1 MKLILP
7 MGRSMEKYSA
17 NKLGDLIAPDDFI
30 APKCHEEIDIL
41 FQDEHILLIN
51 KPTKL
56 LSLSGKNPAN
66 LDSVHYRIRQQ
77 FPSALMIHRLDL
89 GTSGI
94 MVIALN
100 KDISRQ
106 LNRQFS
112 ERQVGKTYTALLA
125 GHLNANQ
132 DSLDDVVKGTID
144 LPIAKG
150 EFPYQIICHETGK
163 PALTEYQLLGNEIF
177 NGNDQ
182 AYPISRVLYKPYT
195 GRTHQLRIHSQ
206 QYGHPIIGCD
216 LYTGQAGSAFENS
229 EHMADR
235 LMLHATTLEFNHPVS
250 GERIFG
256 KSPCPF

>member
-1 MKLILP
+1 MPLT
-7 MGRSMEKYSA
+7 
-17 NKLGDLIAPDDFI
+17 NPDDFI
-30 APKCHEEIDIL
+30 APTCNEEIEIL

-66 LDSVHYRIRQQ
+66 LDSVHYRIRQLY
-77 FPSALMIHRLDL
+77 PSALMIHRLDL

-112 ERQVGKTYTALLA
+112 ERQVTKTYTALLA
-125 GHLNANQ
+125 GRF
-132 DSLDDVVKGTID
+132 SEKKGTID

-163 PALTEYQLLGNEIF
+163 AALTEYQLLGHETVSC
-177 NGNDQ
+177 NDQ
-182 AYPISRVLYKPYT
+182 SYPVSRVLYKPHT

-206 QYGHPIIGCD
+206 QVGHPIIGCD
-216 LYTGQAGSAFENS
+216 LYTGAAGSVFEHS
-229 EHMADR
+229 QRMADR
-235 LMLHATTLEFNHPVS
+235 LMLHATTLEFNHPIT
-250 GERIFG
+250 GEPILG
-256 KSPCPF
+256 QSPCPF

>member
-1 MKLILP
+1 MINL
-7 MGRSMEKYSA
+7 S
-17 NKLGDLIAPDDFI
+17 PDDFI
-30 APKCHEEIDIL
+30 APECNEEIDIL
-41 FQDEHILLIN
+41 FQDAHILLIN

-100 KDISRQ
+100 KEISRI

-112 ERQVGKTYTALLA
+112 ERQVTKTYTALLA
-125 GHLNANQ
+125 GHVDQ
-132 DSLDDVVKGTID
+132 ERGTIN

-150 EFPYQIICHETGK
+150 EFPHQIICHETGK
-163 PALTEYQLLGNEIF
+163 PALTEYQLLSHENANS
-177 NGNDQ
+177 NGQ
-182 AYPISRVLYKPYT
+182 TFPISRVLYTPHT

-206 QYGHPIIGCD
+206 QIGHPIIGCD
-216 LYTGQAGSAFENS
+216 LYSGETNEAFENS
-229 EHMADR
+229 EHMAER
-235 LMLHATTLEFNHPVS
+235 LMLHATTLEFNHPIS
-250 GERIFG
+250 GERISG

>member
-1 MKLILP
+1 MT
-7 MGRSMEKYSA
+7 RA
-17 NKLGDLIAPDDFI
+17 NPDDFI
-30 APKCHEEIDIL
+30 APLCNEEIKIL

-66 LDSVHYRIRQQ
+66 LDSVHYRIKQD

-100 KDISRQ
+100 KEISRL

-112 ERQVGKTYTALLA
+112 ERLVNKTYTALLA
-125 GHLNANQ
+125 GH
-132 DSLDDVVKGTID
+132 VKQTHGKIE

-150 EFPYQIICHETGK
+150 EFPYQKICSDTGK
-163 PALTEYQLLGNEIF
+163 TALTEYQCLKHEWISHNDTKQEIT
-177 NGNDQ
+177 
-182 AYPISRVLYKPYT
+182 RVTYKPHT

-206 QYGHPIIGCD
+206 QLGYPIIGCD
-216 LYTGQAGSAFENS
+216 LYPNPDGSTEK
-229 EHMADR
+229 MADR
-235 LMLHATTLEFNHPVS
+235 LMLHATSLEFNHPIS
-250 GERIFG
+250 NERILWQC
-256 KSPCPF
+256 PCPF

>member
-1 MKLILP
+1 MSQ
-7 MGRSMEKYSA
+7 MS
-17 NKLGDLIAPDDFI
+17 PDDFI
-30 APKCHEEIDIL
+30 APICEDKIEII

-66 LDSVHYRIRQQ
+66 LDSVHYRLVQD
-77 FPSALMIHRLDL
+77 FPTALMIHRLDL

-100 KDISRQ
+100 KDISRN

-112 ERQVGKTYTALLA
+112 ERQVTKTYTALLA
-125 GHLNANQ
+125 GHINQ
-132 DSLDDVVKGTID
+132 VRGTID

-150 EFPYQIICHETGK
+150 EFPQQVICHESGK
-163 PALTEYQLLGNEIF
+163 PALTEYTLLGHENFNINGQIF
-177 NGNDQ
+177 P
-182 AYPISRVLYKPYT
+182 ASRVLYKPHT

-206 QYGHPIIGCD
+206 QFGHPIIGCD
-216 LYTGQAGSAFENS
+216 LYSGQAGGPFENS

-235 LMLHATTLEFNHPVS
+235 LMLHATTLEFNHPIS
-250 GERIFG
+250 GKRILE

>member
-1 MKLILP
+1 MTIINP
-7 MGRSMEKYSA
+7 DNFIVPFCNEK
-17 NKLGDLIAPDDFI
+17 I
-30 APKCHEEIDIL
+30 EIL

-66 LDSVHYRIRQQ
+66 LDSVHYRIRQD

-100 KDISRQ
+100 KDISRL

-112 ERQVGKTYTALLA
+112 ERQVNKTYTALLA
-125 GHLNANQ
+125 GRLEQPH
-132 DSLDDVVKGTID
+132 GEIE

-150 EFPYQIICHETGK
+150 EFPYQKICYETGK
-163 PALTEYQLLGNEIF
+163 AALTEYQCLGHELF
-177 NGNDQ
+177 KHNGQ
-182 AYPISRVLYKPYT
+182 QYPISRVLYKPHT

-206 QYGHPIIGCD
+206 QLGHPIIGCD
-216 LYTGQAGSAFENS
+216 LYPNLNDDGPDGSTEQ
-229 EHMADR
+229 MAER
-235 LMLHATTLEFNHPVS
+235 LMLHATSLEFHHPIS
-250 GERIFG
+250 GERIIG
-256 KSPCPF
+256 QCPCPF